1 MFDKLKKLF
10 ASPASEEQNTEVF
23 KKQKLS
29 PTEEM
34 ILEDDHIWQHK
45 LWRRWVM
52 AQMFHMMMWVGKP
65 LSEENYD
72 KKLRIRGYGYAGRVM
87 KNEMAMQK
95 LLRENNDLEELE
107 ERNRWF
113 TPELYSEIR
122 SYKGGWYSF
131 KESACYEIWSNAFK
145 GTGAYFT
152 MKNLILFHGCR
163 IHLGEQ
169 VLGKDES
176 FGYMKQTAF
185 NDETTGKEMFAM
197 MMKLISD
204 NNYFY
209 SSRKSY

>member
-45 LWRRWVM
+45 LWRRW
-52 AQMFHMMMWVGKP
+52 
-65 LSEENYD
+65 
-72 KKLRIRGYGYAGRVM
+72 
-87 KNEMAMQK
+87 
-95 LLRENNDLEELE
+95 
-107 ERNRWF
+107 F

-131 KESACYEIWSNAFK
+131 KESACYERWNDAFK

-185 NDETTGKEMFAM
+185 NEETTGKEMFAM